1 MIDRLIAHRM
11 FWLLVALILTLVV
24 SPIIDMYG
32 EASHRL
38 YLVILTTV
46 LMISAVHAAS
56 VSRFG
61 RVIGVVLAAIWVL
74 LAWFRLLSDTLNAT
88 MWSDIALMVLLF
100 YVLAILIGRTV
111 SLKETNFD
119 SLCGAV
125 AAYFLIAAAW
135 AVSYRVIEVV
145 VPGSFSI
152 PGQSLGSVGS
162 HWLYYSLTTITTL
175 GYGDITPVSPFA
187 RIWSTLEAS
196 AGVLYIA
203 LLIARLLSLYRN

>member
-1 MIDRLIAHRM
+1 M

-111 SLKETNFD
+111 SLKETDFD

-152 PGQSLGSVGS
+152 PGQSLGPVGS